1 MLKIPS
7 LVEYALRQTLVAD
20 ALSLQF
26 KLPPAGVPWPG
37 AHANPDVAFGAPL
50 VHTLVV
56 TSVWVIQVLRCLCQ
70 VRTHTVVSIVI
81 AAMHCLG
88 VHQFGNLGCYTT
100 TLWLSPQSETCMQFM
115 QVQLCLYGPAQPGCW
130 RVTQFQGAFLA
141 TIHCLYG
148 HANMTAAYCA
158 SPMHDSLPL
167 CSGPCLVIWCLLLW
181 LVMLS
186 CHQGTALL
194 HCSSNALLSIQA

>member
-88 VHQFGNLGCYTT
+88 LHTILVTWDATLLYSGCHPS
-100 TLWLSPQSETCMQFM
+100 LKHAMQSM
-115 QVQLCLYGPAQPGCW
+115 QVQLCMYQPGCW
-130 RVTQFQGAFLA
+130 
-141 TIHCLYG
+141 
-148 HANMTAAYCA
+148 
-158 SPMHDSLPL
+158 
-167 CSGPCLVIWCLLLW
+167 
-181 LVMLS
+181 
-186 CHQGTALL
+186 
-194 HCSSNALLSIQA
+194 